1 MNGLRKKYRGRLH
14 IDHLTRLSTWV
25 GVVLLHGL
33 LLMHAQGAIQLT
45 DVTETTGVTFVHTN
59 GSSGKFHI
67 VETVAAGLALFDYD
81 NDGDVDIYFLNGS
94 YHDSD
99 PAGPPPRN
107 TLYRNE
113 GAWRFVDVTETA
125 GVGDRGYG
133 LGVAAADYDNDGD
146 TDLYLNN
153 YGPNVLYRNNG
164 DGTFTDVTQSAGL
177 ADPAR
182 MGAGANF
189 LDIDNDGDLDLYVS
203 CYVHC
208 LKDLDE
214 PAKRGGQPAYLG
226 PAVSIYSNTPD
237 SLYRNNG
244 DGTFTDVSE
253 VSGIA
258 AHSSAGMGTICG
270 DYDNDGDSDIFVAS
284 DMSNNHLL
292 LNNGAGVFEEFGLF
306 AGIAYDHH
314 GVEQGSM
321 GLELGDVDNDG
332 WLDLYLTSY
341 QDQWAALYHNNG
353 DGSFEDITLKS
364 GASTG
369 TIQKVTWGSGL
380 VDFDGDGDRDIFVAC
395 GHLQPHIGLYDPR
408 TSYRQLN
415 ILYENKGDARF
426 TDVSQTAGTGLQ
438 VNRVSRGAG
447 FDDMDND
454 GDVDVV
460 ILNSLDKATLLR
472 NDTPAQG
479 HWLQVQLQ
487 GVATNRDGIGAQ
499 VRVYAG
505 DRMLLDAMH
514 SGRSYQSDFGRRLYF
529 GLGER
534 TRIDRI
540 EVRWLGGKKE
550 IYAVPQVDRRILLV
564 EGKGSPS

>member
-1 MNGLRKKYRGRLH
+1 MF
-14 IDHLTRLSTWV
+14 S
-25 GVVLLHGL
+25 LLAVEL
-33 LLMHAQGAIQLT
+33 QASIQLT
-45 DVTETTGVTFVHTN
+45 DVTDTSGVTFVHTN
-59 GSSGKFHI
+59 GASGKFHI

-81 NDGDVDIYFLNGS
+81 NDQDLDIYFLNGS

-99 PAGPPPRN
+99 PSGTPPRN
-107 TLYRNE
+107 ALYRND
-113 GAWRFVDVTETA
+113 GQWHFVDVTEAA

-153 YGPNVLYRNNG
+153 YGPNVLYRNNNN
-164 DGTFTDVTQSAGL
+164 GTFTDVTQSSGL
-177 ADPAR
+177 GDAAR

-203 CYVHC
+203 CYVDC
-208 LKDLDE
+208 LKELTE
-214 PAKRGGQPAYLG
+214 PAQRGGQPAYLG
-226 PAVSIYSNTPD
+226 PAVSIYGNTPD

-244 DGTFTDVSE
+244 DGTFTDISAI
-253 VSGIA
+253 SGIA
-258 AHSSAGMGTICG
+258 AHPSAGMGTICG
-270 DYDNDGDSDIFVAS
+270 DYDNDGDTDIFVAS

-292 LNNGAGVFEEFGLF
+292 LNDGSGVFEEFGLF

-332 WLDLYLTSY
+332 WFDLYLTSY
-341 QDQWAALYHNNG
+341 QDQWAALYRNMG
-353 DGSFEDITLKS
+353 DGSFTDTTIKS

-369 TIQKVTWGSGL
+369 TLQKVTWGSGL
-380 VDFDGDGDRDIFVAC
+380 VDFDNDGDRDIFVAC

-415 ILYENKGDARF
+415 ILYENKGAALF
-426 TDVSQTAGTGLQ
+426 ADVSASAGTGLR

-460 ILNSLDKATLLR
+460 ILNSLDKATLMR
-472 NDTPAQG
+472 NDSPAQG

-487 GVATNRDGIGAQ
+487 GVGTNREGIGAQ
-499 VRVYAG
+499 VRVVAG
-505 DRMLLDAMH
+505 DLTLLDEIR

-529 GLGER
+529 GLGDR
-534 TRIDRI
+534 AAIDRI
-540 EVRWLGGKKE
+540 EVRWPGRKRE
-550 IYAVPQVDRRILLV
+550 VFAIQQVDQRILLV
-564 EGKGSPS
+564 EGKGSPP